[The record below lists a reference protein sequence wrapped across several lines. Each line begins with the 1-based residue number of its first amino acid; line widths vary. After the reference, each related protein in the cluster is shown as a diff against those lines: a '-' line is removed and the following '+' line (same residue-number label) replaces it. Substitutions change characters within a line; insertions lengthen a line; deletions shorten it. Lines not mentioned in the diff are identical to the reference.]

1 MLNKSCCCARV
12 YRNSD
17 SSTKILICNDIL
29 MFCYGCKVHGPC
41 LGEGS
46 WRGDVADL
54 FCDRGEGGGLAVF
67 DQLQLCGDYGDL
79 SI

>member
-1 MLNKSCCCARV
+1 
-12 YRNSD
+12 
-17 SSTKILICNDIL
+17 
-29 MFCYGCKVHGPC
+29 MFRYGCKVHGPC

-54 FCDRGEGGGLAVF
+54 FCDRGEEGGGLAVF